1 MNVLEIPL
9 PFIMSDWSPEV
20 RELMRLVVKAHQ
32 DSAVN
37 NQNVSSFAVVNG
49 MAGSGDFS
57 KACAGALLS
66 IGGRHAPLD
75 QVRHLITQNNP
86 GYYEGDIIPGFG
98 NSFFPDGDP
107 AWELVEK
114 YVMENFPDLYSF
126 VDHWQTKVPSDVR
139 PNAAM
144 WTTLA
149 CEAAGIPEGYE
160 SLIFLLARAPAWAAL
175 CMKPNSPDESM
186 P

>member
-1 MNVLEIPL
+1 MNTLEIPL
-9 PFIMSDWSPEV
+9 PFDLPNWSAEV
-20 RELMRLVVKAHQ
+20 RELMRLVVAAHQ
-32 DSAVN
+32 QSAVN
-37 NQNVSSFAVVNG
+37 NACVSSCAAVNG

-66 IGGRHAPLD
+66 IGGKHAPLQ
-75 QVRHLITQNNP
+75 QVREMIVSNSGLRP
-86 GYYEGDIIPGFG
+86 SDKIPGFG

-114 YVMENFPDLYSF
+114 HVRDKFPDLSSF
-126 VDHWQTKVPSDVR
+126 VNYWQTKVPAGIR

-144 WTTLA
+144 WTALA

-175 CMKPNSPDESM
+175 CMKPSPTEA
-186 P
+186 